1 MGADNQA
8 KDRQARKLER
18 KQNTRKSHDRILI
31 VSEGEKTEP
40 NYFKEIRNKYRLNTA
55 HVGIEPSG
63 YGTEPMQ
70 ITQYA
75 EDLFKQGDPH
85 KKINPKAFEQVY
97 IVFDRD
103 DHKTYFD
110 ALSYIEIL
118 DKKKLLNDLD
128 EPVRFYAVASIPCFE
143 FWLLL
148 HFEELK
154 HWVHRDEV
162 YKKLKTYLPD
172 YEKGK
177 NDTFSATLHNLI
189 VAKNRA
195 KALVQYQEE
204 DGDDKEKD
212 KKNTQAANRYNDSE
226 VYTHVWVLVEALE
239 TLTNKHAR

>member
-8 KDRQARKLER
+8 KNRQARKLER

-40 NYFKEIRNKYRLNTA
+40 NYFKEIRNKYRLKTA
-55 HVGIEPSG
+55 HIGIEPSG

-75 EDLFKQGDPH
+75 ENLFNQGDIH
-85 KKINPKAFEQVY
+85 KKIKPKSFEQVY

-110 ALSYIEIL
+110 ALSYIETL
-118 DKKKLLNDLD
+118 DKKKILNDLE
-128 EPVRFYAVASIPCFE
+128 EPVSFFAVASIPCFE

-154 HWVHRDEV
+154 HWLHRDDA
-162 YKKLKTYLPD
+162 YKKLKTYLTD

-177 NDTFSATLHNLI
+177 NNTFLATQEYLAI
-189 VAKNRA
+189 AKIRA
-195 KALVQYQEE
+195 KSLVQYQE
-204 DGDDKEKD
+204 GDDKEKD
-212 KKNTQAANRYNDSE
+212 KKNTQAANRYNDSDA
-226 VYTHVWVLVEALE
+226 YTHVWVLVEALE
-239 TLTNKHAR
+239 VLTNKHAQ

>member
-8 KDRQARKLER
+8 KNRQARKLER
-18 KQNTRKSHDRILI
+18 KQNIRKTHDRILI

-40 NYFKEIRNKYRLNTA
+40 NYFKEIRNKYRLQTA

-75 EDLFKQGDPH
+75 ENLIMQGDVH
-85 KKINPKAFEQVY
+85 KKIKPQAFEQVY

-103 DHKTYFD
+103 EHRTYFD
-110 ALSYIEIL
+110 ALAYIEEL
-118 DKKKLLNDLD
+118 DKKKLLNELG

-148 HFEELK
+148 HFEDIK
-154 HWVHRDEV
+154 HWLHRGEV
-162 YKKLKTYLPD
+162 YQKLKAHLPD

-177 NDTFSATLHNLI
+177 NNTFSATKNNLI
-189 VAKNRA
+189 KAKNRA
-195 KALVQYQEE
+195 KALVQYQE
-204 DGDDKEKD
+204 GDDKEKD

-226 VYTHVWVLVEALE
+226 AYTHVWVLVEALE
-239 TLTNKHAR
+239 ALTHKQA